1 MFFFLLLYVWILHFH
16 EFLVCHSYYFST
28 LFINNVH
35 LSVTTEWRGPP
46 VEQHSM
52 SSAHGGVSRQ
62 CGAETFLSIYARTYV
77 VATKSPERSRIY
89 QDVTRTECIGCHDG
103 AGLFCKTHYRGQK
116 SWMTWH
122 DNAPPHISCKFK
134 VHIPLFGFKEQ
145 GSTSC
150 LWGDSQSAL
159 ILQECPKAWGPASTS
174 PESHRKS
181 SPRFP
186 LKFPQRPQVCPAHL
200 GLSCIKTSGDITR
213 GCPWF

>member
-1 MFFFLLLYVWILHFH
+1 MCWSLTLYFSVLWRQCCQSEKFLKSIFGIDLCGYVFFPSSLCVNFTFSRVSSLSFRL
-16 EFLVCHSYYFST
+16 FST

-116 SWMTWH
+116 SWMTWQWSP
-122 DNAPPHISCKFK
+122 PPHIFPVNSKFTY
-134 VHIPLFGFKEQ
+134 LF
-145 GSTSC
+145 
-150 LWGDSQSAL
+150 LDSRNKDQ
-159 ILQECPKAWGPASTS
+159 
-174 PESHRKS
+174 
-181 SPRFP
+181 PR
-186 LKFPQRPQVCPAHL
+186 VCEEIHNL
-200 GLSCIKTSGDITR
+200 R
-213 GCPWF
+213 